1 MDYNDNDYEGQNL
14 HLAGEESSKISSVLR
29 PFALPKFDFDDSLHG
44 HLRFDSLVENEVL
57 AVGQEEMVPGE
68 NMIEE
73 SDPADQLGSS
83 TRQMENDSRLDDKID
98 DVDHG
103 NPSLSPAE
111 VEGDSSRSNPD
122 AGVEGVQTEYTLQV
136 QETTFAYGV
145 CAGAK
150 DSSLTVTTENL
161 GNDMKSTSDN
171 QEEICAVVNESLP
184 NQVLEN
190 LPVPGIEILT
200 QEEGCNI
207 NDNRLNGVAVE
218 TDNTKRHCSHE
229 LPSIMESSKEEHA
242 VEIRIGESSSMLE
255 KGESVS
261 EDDVLC
267 NEVAFVAEPADGGQQ
282 GSVAFSSGIEIKQLS
297 GDHSTLC
304 ENSSVSLQG
313 EANEGLGIEGNTVVT
328 PAIYGNTELEEV
340 PVVQQSDEHKALL
353 IIKIYVLEVTAL

>member
-44 HLRFDSLVENEVL
+44 HLRFDSLVENEVFL
-57 AVGQEEMVPGE
+57 GIPSQEDNQWIEDFSRGGNGIEFSSSAAESCALPRHINVWSEATSSESVEMLLKAVGQEEMVPGE

-111 VEGDSSRSNPD
+111 VEGDSSRSNQD

-150 DSSLTVTTENL
+150 
-161 GNDMKSTSDN
+161 
-171 QEEICAVVNESLP
+171 
-184 NQVLEN
+184 
-190 LPVPGIEILT
+190 
-200 QEEGCNI
+200 
-207 NDNRLNGVAVE
+207 R
-218 TDNTKRHCSHE
+218 
-229 LPSIMESSKEEHA
+229 
-242 VEIRIGESSSMLE
+242 
-255 KGESVS
+255 
-261 EDDVLC
+261 
-267 NEVAFVAEPADGGQQ
+267 
-282 GSVAFSSGIEIKQLS
+282 
-297 GDHSTLC
+297 
-304 ENSSVSLQG
+304 
-313 EANEGLGIEGNTVVT
+313 
-328 PAIYGNTELEEV
+328 
-340 PVVQQSDEHKALL
+340 
-353 IIKIYVLEVTAL
+353 